1 MLNIINYPI
10 QAAGALPVATIELF
24 ISPALAWG
32 MFLGFLALSSGVL
45 WFATRSVVSHG
56 SEPRK
61 PLGPPPRARL
71 AGSPAPAIGPR
82 LGGQEVGQLA
92 AA

>member
-1 MLNIINYPI
+1 MFNAIYPI
-10 QAAGALPVATIELF
+10 HAAGALPAATIEVL

-32 MFLGFLALSSGVL
+32 MFLGFLSLSSCVL
-45 WFATRSVVSHG
+45 WFVSKSFSSTG
-56 SEPRK
+56 SAPRK

-71 AGSPAPAIGPR
+71 AGSPAEARGFCA
-82 LGGQEVGQLA
+82 LGEEVAQPA